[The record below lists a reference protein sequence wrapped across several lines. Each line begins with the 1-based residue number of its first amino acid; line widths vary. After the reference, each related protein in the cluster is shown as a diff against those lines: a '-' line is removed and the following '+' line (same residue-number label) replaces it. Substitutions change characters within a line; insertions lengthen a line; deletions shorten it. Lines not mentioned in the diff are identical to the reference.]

1 MSFFTFSFL
10 TALSARSIVAMGVLN
25 SCVILLMKSVF
36 ISEIFFCLIELKI
49 VETKDII
56 ITKVNTI
63 ERIIRKEIDD
73 LRYET
78 LFGKPITKEKF
89 VSPLSLAKRGI
100 ENFSTPSKLVYLSDP
115 TLVANSPS
123 NTL

>member
-1 MSFFTFSFL
+1 
-10 TALSARSIVAMGVLN
+10 
-25 SCVILLMKSVF
+25 MKSVF
-36 ISEIFFCLIELKI
+36 ISEMFFCLIELKI

-56 ITKVNTI
+56 MTKVNTI
-63 ERIIRKEIDD
+63 ERIIRKEIED

-89 VSPLSLAKRGI
+89 VSPLLLAKRGI
-100 ENFSTPSKLVYLSDP
+100 ENFSTPSKLVYLSEP